1 MNTMAPTPA
10 KFSSEVLRR
19 TLAEVERD
27 EAEAISLL
35 VQLLDNV
42 RETSNT
48 APLESISRVV
58 LQWQHRPPNAIVSDL
73 MKIAEQFEGECPV
86 RDRR

>member
-1 MNTMAPTPA
+1 MHRGLTT
-10 KFSSEVLRR
+10 EVLRQ
-19 TLAEVERD
+19 TLADVQRD

-35 VQLLDNV
+35 VGLLDKV

-48 APLESISRVV
+48 APLERISKVV
-58 LQWQHRPPNAIVSDL
+58 IQWQHRPPNAIVSDL
-73 MKIAEQFEGECPV
+73 MNIAEQFEEECPV

>member
-1 MNTMAPTPA
+1 MQPGVTT
-10 KFSSEVLRR
+10 EVLKQ

-35 VQLLDNV
+35 VGLLDKV

-48 APLESISRVV
+48 APLESISKVV
-58 LQWQHRPPNAIVSDL
+58 IQWQHRPPNAIVCDL
-73 MKIAEQFEGECPV
+73 MKIAEQFEAACPALAK
-86 RDRR
+86 R